1 MGLRRIYTAVQKV
14 LSGALIEIEAVD
26 MSSGQLRFLLCKAF
40 QLLTLSFSVLGL
52 RVLCGGDKSD
62 LYQGLRRHHR
72 KVSGEASY
80 VWDSGFWVGG
90 GGWVEVWCFEGVGWF
105 RVYTW
110 VQGLFSSKHRS
121 AGFSRRS
128 LLAQPFFENKE

>member
-26 MSSGQLRFLLCKAF
+26 MSSGQLRSLLCKAF

-72 KVSGEASY
+72 KVFGRSILCL
-80 VWDSGFWVGG
+80 GFRVLGRGG
-90 GGWVEVWCFEGVGWF
+90 GGVEVWCFEGVGWF

-110 VQGLFSSKHRS
+110 VQGLFSSKHIS

>member
-90 GGWVEVWCFEGVGWF
+90 GGGGLRFGVL
-105 RVYTW
+105 RVLG
-110 VQGLFSSKHRS
+110 GLGSTRGSRAFFLLNIEAR
-121 AGFSRRS
+121 GF
-128 LLAQPFFENKE
+128 LDDLY